1 MVPFPTRM
9 LVCPACSTPNH
20 EAAAYCLRCGALL
33 PRPGAGGTLPGDD
46 PPPPALLG
54 NLPAA
59 PLPPRNL
66 RPGDVVDNKYR
77 IESVLGEGGMGI
89 VYLALDQNTSM
100 HVVVKAI
107 RGELAHDPDSRERI
121 MAEGRVL
128 AQIDHPN
135 VVRLNAIVIENGI
148 ELYLVMQYIEGQS
161 LDRLIERHVQA
172 RQPLP
177 FPEALGIFRQV
188 IMGVGAAH
196 REGVVHRDIKPGNV
210 LIRAKDGMVKVT
222 DFGIAKTEDDA
233 KAGKGKTRGIIGS
246 LWYMAPEQVTGRR
259 DLDKRVDIYALGIL
273 FYEMLVGSVPFDAAS
288 DYELMKMHVEAP
300 LPSAC
305 TARSDIPPWVDAVLS
320 RACAKDREQRFSSC
334 EELRQ
339 VLLRCSLALQPSN
352 PRLPPTLA
360 SPGALPLTST
370 THHAPLQAVVP
381 TAAGPPTLAVPSS
394 RPVVSRGGLALV
406 LGGFVVLGVV
416 AAWWFQDGEASTARP
431 VVLPPIPARSVQSPV
446 QSPVRPSASL
456 PSTPSSF
463 SSRCSTPEDC
473 KASTPKLAAP
483 LCHEGVCSYRCQQ
496 GLFDC
501 GGQCLDLRS
510 DPKHC
515 GSCGGPGSDCSR
527 RTMPKGASPRCEEG
541 RCTFICPSGTER
553 CDQTC
558 CAPGEQCTEGRCTTL

>member
-1 MVPFPTRM
+1 GMI
-9 LVCPACSTPNH
+9 
-20 EAAAYCLRCGALL
+20 
-33 PRPGAGGTLPGDD
+33 GTL
-46 PPPPALLG
+46 
-54 NLPAA
+54 
-59 PLPPRNL
+59 
-66 RPGDVVDNKYR
+66 
-77 IESVLGEGGMGI
+77 
-89 VYLALDQNTSM
+89 
-100 HVVVKAI
+100 
-107 RGELAHDPDSRERI
+107 
-121 MAEGRVL
+121 
-128 AQIDHPN
+128 
-135 VVRLNAIVIENGI
+135 
-148 ELYLVMQYIEGQS
+148 
-161 LDRLIERHVQA
+161 
-172 RQPLP
+172 
-177 FPEALGIFRQV
+177 F
-188 IMGVGAAH
+188 
-196 REGVVHRDIKPGNV
+196 
-210 LIRAKDGMVKVT
+210 
-222 DFGIAKTEDDA
+222 
-233 KAGKGKTRGIIGS
+233 
-246 LWYMAPEQVTGRR
+246 YMAPEQLKADPT
-259 DLDKRVDIYALGIL
+259 LDARADIYALGVL
-273 FYEMLVGSVPFDAAS
+273 LYEMLTGEVPFRAAS
-288 DYELMKMHVEAP
+288 SYEVARQHIHVPFPSLRQRDPNLPLDNEAVAQ
-300 LPSAC
+300 LDS
-305 TARSDIPPWVDAVLS
+305 VLA